1 MITIPT
7 ISALYT
13 GILNDLTTEYGVYIN
28 PFGKAVLRALAAVQ
42 AGKLKM
48 YYLVV
53 AALQKNVAPD
63 TCDEETLLRF
73 GMIKLG
79 RVPFAAEAA
88 QYELEVTGTI
98 GATIPAGTQFKSDDD
113 SLNPEILYILD
124 IAYVLTATTDYITV
138 RCLTA
143 GIEGKLALLD
153 TLTPTAPI
161 PLVDSGPSSA
171 SVNLEVVQPLAAETT
186 AAYRAVVV
194 QAYRLEPQ
202 GGAGTDYRLWAAD
215 AQGVAR
221 VYPYATS
228 NAQAQINLYVEATI
242 ADSVD
247 GKGTPSAQTLL
258 DVEDVINFSPDPTLP
273 TNQNGRRPLNVTV
286 NYLAC
291 NPLDIDITIPNFQ
304 DNTTAKQALIL
315 AALQAKLDS
324 IRPFIASADILANK
338 NDTLNGNVLAA
349 AVISAVPGAIFGGIT
364 FTVATVSQ
372 TTYTFMNGEITYLN
386 SITYT

>member
-1 MITIPT
+1 MINIPT
-7 ISALYT
+7 LSALYT
-13 GILNDLTTEYGVYIN
+13 GIINDLTTEFGVYIN
-28 PFGKAVLRALAAVQ
+28 PLGKAVLRALAAVQ
-42 AGKLKM
+42 AGKLKI
-48 YYLVV
+48 YYLVI

-79 RVPFAAEAA
+79 RAPFAAVAA
-88 QYELEVTGTI
+88 QYELEITGTV
-98 GATIPAGTQFKSDDD
+98 GAIIPAQTTFKSDDD
-113 SLNPEILYILD
+113 SLNPEILFILD
-124 IAYVLTATTDYITV
+124 TAYTLTASTDYITV
-138 RCLTA
+138 RCLTT
-143 GIEGKLALLD
+143 GEDGELALLD

-161 PLVDSGPSSA
+161 PLVDSGPGSA
-171 SVNLEVVQPLAAETT
+171 FVNSEVVQPLAAETT
-186 AAYRAVVV
+186 EAYRAVVI

-215 AQGVAR
+215 AQGVAK

-273 TNQNGRRPLNVTV
+273 LDQNGRRPLNVTV

-304 DNTTAKQALIL
+304 DNTAAKQALIL
-315 AALQAKLDS
+315 AALTERLS
-324 IRPFIASADILANK
+324 TIRPFIASADILANQD
-338 NDTLNGNVLAA
+338 DTLNGNVLAA
-349 AVISAVPGAIFGGIT
+349 AIIEAVPGAIFGGVT
-364 FTVATVSQ
+364 FTVASVSQ